1 LRENLNEG
9 MTDELPKK
17 RSMFFSRPGKDLGY
31 LAEVTL
37 IIFSIL
43 FAFWMERLREG
54 WEDDKKLEQYFSEIQ
69 ADLKE
74 EIQTSKMNRYDCEND
89 IKALLKI
96 LELSETRSLDSTT
109 LYRSKF
115 LSVYYRGVFRT
126 FAPTTAD
133 VMANNGDLELIKD
146 HTLRKLIISTFS
158 FRKEVANEFTAYN
171 LAVEEAGKI
180 LYEEIKPDNS
190 DNIRP
195 DPLLLCRIKNTNAIF
210 SLYRRAAYKGFMLD
224 NYIEELEGLQKE
236 LSKVK

>member
-1 LRENLNEG
+1 MNEG
-9 MTDELPKK
+9 MTDEQPKK

-43 FAFWMERLREG
+43 FAFWIERFREG
-54 WEDDKKLEQYFSEIQ
+54 WEEDKKLEQYFSEIQ
-69 ADLKE
+69 EDLKE

-96 LELSETRSLDSTT
+96 LELSETRSSDSTA

-146 HTLRKLIISTFS
+146 HTLRKLIVSTFS
-158 FRKEVANEFTAYN
+158 FRKEVADEFTAYN
-171 LAVEEAGKI
+171 LAVDEAGKI
-180 LYEEIKPDNS
+180 LYEEIRPDNS
-190 DNIRP
+190 ESIKP
-195 DPLLLCRIKNTNAIF
+195 DPTLLYRGKNTNAVF

-224 NYIEELEGLQKE
+224 NYIEELKELQKQ
-236 LSKVK
+236 LSKLK

>member
-1 LRENLNEG
+1 
-9 MTDELPKK
+9 
-17 RSMFFSRPGKDLGY
+17 MFFSRPGKDLGY

-43 FAFWMERLREG
+43 FAFWIERFREG
-54 WEDDKKLEQYFSEIQ
+54 WEEDKKLEQYFSEIQ
-69 ADLKE
+69 EDLKE

-96 LELSETRSLDSTT
+96 LELSETRSSDSTP

-146 HTLRKLIISTFS
+146 HTLRKLILSTFS
-158 FRKEVANEFTAYN
+158 FRKEVADEFTAYN
-171 LAVEEAGKI
+171 LAVDEAGKI
-180 LYEEIKPDNS
+180 LYEEIRPDNS
-190 DNIRP
+190 ESIKP
-195 DPLLLCRIKNTNAIF
+195 DPTLLYRGKNTNAVF

-224 NYIEELEGLQKE
+224 NYIEELKELQKQ
-236 LSKVK
+236 LSKLK